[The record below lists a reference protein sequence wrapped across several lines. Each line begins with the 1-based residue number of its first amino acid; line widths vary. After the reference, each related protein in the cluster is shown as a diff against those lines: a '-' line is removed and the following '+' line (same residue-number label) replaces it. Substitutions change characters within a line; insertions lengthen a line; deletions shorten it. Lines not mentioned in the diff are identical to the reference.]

1 MIRFIFIELWLN
13 STQVTLDNRITA
25 PTYSYTFTLYY
36 KTIYLTPMTQQ
47 LTDLMTQIV
56 ADSNLDFVLPSTNA
70 ETDANDDANN
80 ESAKIATYPDV
91 VSLQTDDLDSKN
103 NSQKERLPDPILAK
117 IHERCLISAEQL
129 KRYSNAKNL
138 PADTRTAPALHI
150 GFGQQRALKALQTAL
165 DIHASGYHVFAAGEN
180 GLGKRTIVSRL
191 LQHIAVSQPTPDD
204 WVYVHNFTDPR
215 TPMALHLPAG
225 QANVL
230 QQKVNN
236 LWQQAKKRLNQ
247 RFRSD
252 HYQSKIETIK
262 NDTHQK
268 ETQAYEAL
276 SAEGKQYDLALTF
289 RPFDNKAV
297 FVHPSQLPVE
307 DDIRDDATNAV
318 TDEHDELQKS
328 KSHEKTNTKI
338 KSTKTKKTTQ
348 ASEDTHEPSENNT
361 GDLNTDNHN
370 TDNNNSD
377 NNSTDNNNSHEADL
391 SNFAQKNHMQKRLNQ
406 LTIALERLEDEAND
420 EIEALHHDMARRALE
435 PLFAP
440 IRVSFATNRAVL
452 EYLEAMLADMITHVE
467 RIVNGDDEEFITAV
481 LATTPSRYAVNVMVS
496 HEPDSGAPVIFED
509 LPTHLNLL
517 GHVEQI
523 TQLGTVTTDV
533 SMIRA
538 GALHRANG
546 GYLLL
551 EASHVLEHPY
561 AWQGLK
567 RALQSRKIK
576 LSSLEQML
584 TLTGSLSLAPA
595 PIDLDV
601 KVILLG
607 EADLYYELLELEPE
621 FDAVFKVRA
630 DFHDDVVRTDAHEL
644 ALVAKMADIIDF
656 ANLYPFDNRA
666 QAALLEHL
674 SLQAEDQD
682 RLSLHSDLLIKL
694 LHESNRHARLEQQSI
709 VNVRHV
715 NQAIADMDERSG
727 YLRDLYWEELKNGQ
741 QLIITQGQAVGQ
753 VNALTVV
760 SYADSEFGMPARLT
774 AVIQPNIGSG
784 DILDIERDV
793 DLGGSLHAKGMLIM
807 TSYLRALFSQH
818 HALNFSAS
826 LAFEQSYAHIDGDS
840 ATVSEACALLSAL
853 ADVPINQA
861 YAITGSMNQL
871 GEVQA
876 VGGINAK
883 IAGFFDACREQQLT
897 GQQGVVIPMAN
908 VKQLMLRDDIIAA
921 VKAGTF
927 HVYGVHTLSE
937 ALTLMTGLPVD
948 TLNKKKRYRKNTLF
962 GKVLE
967 RLMLWDS
974 NQDDEDHPPED
985 TKKKGKKRR
994 KDKKRKDKKRKDKKS
1009 QKQENFESN

>member
-1 MIRFIFIELWLN
+1 MTEPQNTPINQDSKDSKSMATPVKNSAVTKASKPDNTKPTAIKANETDEQERTLDTPSTPHPVFIEVN
-13 STQVTLDNRITA
+13 
-25 PTYSYTFTLYY
+25 
-36 KTIYLTPMTQQ
+36 
-47 LTDLMTQIV
+47 
-56 ADSNLDFVLPSTNA
+56 
-70 ETDANDDANN
+70 
-80 ESAKIATYPDV
+80 
-91 VSLQTDDLDSKN
+91 
-103 NSQKERLPDPILAK
+103 
-117 IHERCLISAEQL
+117 ERCLISAEQL
-129 KRYSNAKNL
+129 KRYTNPDEL
-138 PADTRTAPALHI
+138 PTDTRTAPDLDV

-180 GLGKRTIVSRL
+180 GLGKRTVISRL
-191 LQHIAVSQPTPDD
+191 LQRIAADAPTPDD

-215 TPMALHLPAG
+215 TPQALRLPAG
-225 QANVL
+225 QGQIL
-230 QQKVNN
+230 QQQVNQ
-236 LWQQAKKRLNQ
+236 LWQQAKKRLSQ

-252 HYQSKIETIK
+252 QYQSKIEAIK

-268 ETQAYEAL
+268 ESQAYDDL
-276 SAEGKQYDLALTF
+276 NTEGKQYDLALTF
-289 RPFDNKAV
+289 RAFDNKAV
-297 FVHPSQLPVE
+297 FVHPSKLSTEENNQSIDHLK
-307 DDIRDDATNAV
+307 ISSS
-318 TDEHDELQKS
+318 QKNQTTV
-328 KSHEKTNTKI
+328 EKTAPPTKNNI
-338 KSTKTKKTTQ
+338 DDDNANSEYGNEYGKSEYE
-348 ASEDTHEPSENNT
+348 AE
-361 GDLNTDNHN
+361 LN
-370 TDNNNSD
+370 
-377 NNSTDNNNSHEADL
+377 
-391 SNFAQKNHMQKRLNQ
+391 NFAQKNHMQKRLSQ
-406 LTIALERLEDEAND
+406 LTIALEQLEDEAND
-420 EIEALHHDMARRALE
+420 AIEALHRNIARRALQ

-440 IRVSFATNRAVL
+440 IYEQFAAHPLVV
-452 EYLEAMLADMITHVE
+452 EYLKTVFADMVTHVE
-467 RIVNGDDEEFITAV
+467 RIVNGDDEEFVTAV
-481 LATTPSRYAVNVMVS
+481 LATTPSRYAVNVIVS
-496 HEPDSGAPVIFED
+496 HTSDSGAPVIFED

-551 EASHVLEHPY
+551 EASHLLEHPY

-567 RALQSRKIK
+567 RALQSRKIR

-595 PIDLDV
+595 PIDLDI

-630 DFHDDVVRTDAHEL
+630 DFHDDVTRSPEHEL
-644 ALVAKMADIIDF
+644 ALVAKMADIIDY
-656 ANLYPFDNRA
+656 ANLYPFDSSA

-694 LHESNRHARLEQQSI
+694 LHESNRHARLSGKNI
-709 VNVRHV
+709 VSAIHV
-715 NQAIADMDERSG
+715 AHAIDDMDERSG
-727 YLRDLYWEELKNGQ
+727 YLRDLYWDELKNGQ
-741 QLIITQGQAVGQ
+741 QLIQTQGDAVGQ

-774 AVIQPNIGSG
+774 AVIQPNIGAG
-784 DILDIERDV
+784 EILDIERDV

-840 ATVSEACALLSAL
+840 ATVSEGCALLSAL
-853 ADVPINQA
+853 ANVPINQSF
-861 YAITGSMNQL
+861 AITGSMNQL

-876 VGGINAK
+876 VGGINSK
-883 IAGFFDACREQQLT
+883 IAGFFDACREQELT

-921 VKAGTF
+921 VKAGQF
-927 HVYGVHTLSE
+927 HIYGVQTLSE

-948 TLNKKKRYRKNTLF
+948 TMNKKGRYRKDTLF
-962 GKVLE
+962 GKVLS
-967 RLMLWDS
+967 RLMLWDE
-974 NQDDEDHPPED
+974 NQNADDEVDD
-985 TKKKGKKRR
+985 KKSKK
-994 KDKKRKDKKRKDKKS
+994 KDKKKRKAKRQKKQDK
-1009 QKQENFESN
+1009 QKKAKKEPDDCCANTAEQL

>member
-1 MIRFIFIELWLN
+1 MTEPQNTSMNQDLKDTNPMVTPVNKAAEAKLPARKESSDI
-13 STQVTLDNRITA
+13 TQPDSTLDA
-25 PTYSYTFTLYY
+25 
-36 KTIYLTPMTQQ
+36 
-47 LTDLMTQIV
+47 
-56 ADSNLDFVLPSTNA
+56 PSTPHPA
-70 ETDANDDANN
+70 F
-80 ESAKIATYPDV
+80 IDV
-91 VSLQTDDLDSKN
+91 TK
-103 NSQKERLPDPILAK
+103 
-117 IHERCLISAEQL
+117 RCLVSTEQL
-129 KRYSNAKNL
+129 KRYTDPNKL
-138 PADTRTAPALHI
+138 PTDTRTAPDLDI

-180 GLGKRTIVSRL
+180 GLGKRTVISRL
-191 LQHIAVSQPTPDD
+191 LQRIAADAPTPDD

-215 TPMALHLPAG
+215 TPQALRLPAG
-225 QANVL
+225 QGQLL
-230 QQKVNN
+230 QQQVNQ
-236 LWQQAKKRLNQ
+236 LWQQAKKRLSQ

-252 HYQSKIETIK
+252 QYQSKIEAIK
-262 NDTHQK
+262 NATHQK
-268 ETQAYEAL
+268 ESQAYDDL
-276 SAEGKQYDLALTF
+276 NTEGKQYDLALTF
-289 RPFDNKAV
+289 RAFDNKAV
-297 FVHPSQLPVE
+297 FVHPSQLPKE
-307 DDIRDDATNAV
+307 DSDASDSELKDDKTFHNSKNK
-318 TDEHDELQKS
+318 TIKDES
-328 KSHEKTNTKI
+328 KKDDDNEQEN
-338 KSTKTKKTTQ
+338 
-348 ASEDTHEPSENNT
+348 SEY
-361 GDLNTDNHN
+361 
-370 TDNNNSD
+370 DNNEYSNSEYAAEL
-377 NNSTDNNNSHEADL
+377 N
-391 SNFAQKNHMQKRLNQ
+391 NFAQKNHMQKRLSQ
-406 LTIALERLEDEAND
+406 LTIALEQLEDEAND
-420 EIEALHHDMARRALE
+420 AIEVLHRSIARRALQ
-435 PLFAP
+435 PLFVP
-440 IRVSFATNRAVL
+440 IYEQFAAHPLVV
-452 EYLEAMLADMITHVE
+452 EYLKTVFADMVTHVE
-467 RIVNGDDEEFITAV
+467 RIVNGDDEEFVTAV
-481 LATTPSRYAVNVMVS
+481 LATTPSRYAVNVIVS
-496 HEPDSGAPVIFED
+496 HTPDSGAPVIFED

-551 EASHVLEHPY
+551 EASHLLEHPY

-595 PIDLDV
+595 PIDLDI

-630 DFHDDVVRTDAHEL
+630 DFHDDVTRSPEHEL
-644 ALVAKMADIIDF
+644 ALVAKMADIIDY
-656 ANLYPFDNRA
+656 ANLYPFDSSA

-694 LHESNRHARLEQQSI
+694 LHESNRHARLDGQNI
-709 VNVRHV
+709 VSANHV
-715 NQAIADMDERSG
+715 TRAIDDMDERSG
-727 YLRDLYWEELKNGQ
+727 YLRDLYWDELKNGQ
-741 QLIITQGQAVGQ
+741 QLIQTQGNAVGQ

-774 AVIQPNIGSG
+774 AVIQPNIGAG
-784 DILDIERDV
+784 EILDIERDV

-840 ATVSEACALLSAL
+840 ATVSEGCALLSAL
-853 ADVPINQA
+853 ADVPINQSF
-861 YAITGSMNQL
+861 AITGSMNQL

-876 VGGINAK
+876 VGGINSK
-883 IAGFFDACREQQLT
+883 IAGFFDACREQELT

-921 VKAGTF
+921 VKAGQF
-927 HVYGVHTLSE
+927 HIYGVQTLSE

-948 TLNKKKRYRKNTLF
+948 TMNKKGRYRKETLF
-962 GKVLE
+962 GKVLS
-967 RLMLWDS
+967 RLMLWDE
-974 NQDDEDHPPED
+974 NQDAADDVDDKKSKKED
-985 TKKKGKKRR
+985 K
-994 KDKKRKDKKRKDKKS
+994 KKRKAKRQKKQDKRKKAQREKD
-1009 QKQENFESN
+1009 EGHEHTEAHL

>member
-1 MIRFIFIELWLN
+1 MTEPQNTPINQDSKDSKSMATPVKNSAVTKASKPDNTKPIAIKANETDEQERTLDTPSTPHPVFIEVN
-13 STQVTLDNRITA
+13 
-25 PTYSYTFTLYY
+25 
-36 KTIYLTPMTQQ
+36 
-47 LTDLMTQIV
+47 
-56 ADSNLDFVLPSTNA
+56 
-70 ETDANDDANN
+70 
-80 ESAKIATYPDV
+80 
-91 VSLQTDDLDSKN
+91 
-103 NSQKERLPDPILAK
+103 
-117 IHERCLISAEQL
+117 ERCLISAEQL
-129 KRYSNAKNL
+129 KRYTNPDEL
-138 PADTRTAPALHI
+138 PTDTRTAPDLDV

-180 GLGKRTIVSRL
+180 GLGKRTVISRL
-191 LQHIAVSQPTPDD
+191 LQRIAADAPTPDD

-215 TPMALHLPAG
+215 TPQALRLPAG
-225 QANVL
+225 QGQIL
-230 QQKVNN
+230 QQQVNQ
-236 LWQQAKKRLNQ
+236 LWQQAKKRLSQ

-252 HYQSKIETIK
+252 QYQSKIEAIK

-268 ETQAYEAL
+268 ESQAYDDL
-276 SAEGKQYDLALTF
+276 NTEGKQYDLALTF
-289 RPFDNKAV
+289 RAFDNKAV
-297 FVHPSQLPVE
+297 FVHPSKLSTEENHQS
-307 DDIRDDATNAV
+307 
-318 TDEHDELQKS
+318 TDHLTISSSQKNQTTV
-328 KSHEKTNTKI
+328 EKTAH
-338 KSTKTKKTTQ
+338 STKNNLDDDN
-348 ASEDTHEPSENNT
+348 ANSEYGNAYGKSEYEAE
-361 GDLNTDNHN
+361 LN
-370 TDNNNSD
+370 
-377 NNSTDNNNSHEADL
+377 
-391 SNFAQKNHMQKRLNQ
+391 NFAQKNHMQKRLSQ
-406 LTIALERLEDEAND
+406 LTIALEQLEDEAND
-420 EIEALHHDMARRALE
+420 AIEALHRNIARRALQ

-440 IRVSFATNRAVL
+440 IYEQFAAHPLVV
-452 EYLEAMLADMITHVE
+452 EYLKTVFADMVTHVE
-467 RIVNGDDEEFITAV
+467 RIVNGDDEEFVTAV
-481 LATTPSRYAVNVMVS
+481 LATTPSRYAVNVIVS
-496 HEPDSGAPVIFED
+496 HTPDSGAPVIFED

-551 EASHVLEHPY
+551 EASHLLEHPY

-567 RALQSRKIK
+567 RALQSRKIR

-595 PIDLDV
+595 PIDLDI

-630 DFHDDVVRTDAHEL
+630 DFHDDVTRSPEHEL
-644 ALVAKMADIIDF
+644 ALVAKMADIIDY
-656 ANLYPFDNRA
+656 ANLYPFDSSA

-694 LHESNRHARLEQQSI
+694 LHESNRHARLSGKNI
-709 VNVRHV
+709 VSAIHV
-715 NQAIADMDERSG
+715 THAIDDMDERSG
-727 YLRDLYWEELKNGQ
+727 YLRDLYWDELKNGQ
-741 QLIITQGQAVGQ
+741 QLIQTKGDAVGQ

-774 AVIQPNIGSG
+774 AVIQPNIGAG
-784 DILDIERDV
+784 EILDIERDV

-840 ATVSEACALLSAL
+840 ATVSEGCALLSAL
-853 ADVPINQA
+853 ANVPINQSF
-861 YAITGSMNQL
+861 AITGSMNQL

-876 VGGINAK
+876 VGGINSK
-883 IAGFFDACREQQLT
+883 IAGFFDACREQELT

-921 VKAGTF
+921 VKAGQF
-927 HVYGVHTLSE
+927 HIYGVQTLSE

-948 TLNKKKRYRKNTLF
+948 TMNKKGRYRKDTLF
-962 GKVLE
+962 GKVLS
-967 RLMLWDS
+967 RLMLWDE
-974 NQDDEDHPPED
+974 NQNADDEVDD
-985 TKKKGKKRR
+985 KKSKK
-994 KDKKRKDKKRKDKKS
+994 KKRKAKRQKKQDKQKKAKKEKGDIDTS
-1009 QKQENFESN
+1009 PDVNPDANIEANTEVHR

>member
-1 MIRFIFIELWLN
+1 MTEPQNTPINQDSKDSKSMATPVKNSAVTKASKPDNTKSTAIKANETDEQERTLDTPSTPHPVFIEVN
-13 STQVTLDNRITA
+13 
-25 PTYSYTFTLYY
+25 
-36 KTIYLTPMTQQ
+36 
-47 LTDLMTQIV
+47 
-56 ADSNLDFVLPSTNA
+56 
-70 ETDANDDANN
+70 
-80 ESAKIATYPDV
+80 
-91 VSLQTDDLDSKN
+91 
-103 NSQKERLPDPILAK
+103 
-117 IHERCLISAEQL
+117 ERCLISAEQL
-129 KRYSNAKNL
+129 KRYTNPDEL
-138 PADTRTAPALHI
+138 PTDTRTAPDLDV

-180 GLGKRTIVSRL
+180 GLGKRTVISRL
-191 LQHIAVSQPTPDD
+191 LQRIAADAPTPDD

-215 TPMALHLPAG
+215 TPQALRLPAG
-225 QANVL
+225 QGQIL
-230 QQKVNN
+230 QQQVNQ
-236 LWQQAKKRLNQ
+236 LWQQAKKRLSQ

-252 HYQSKIETIK
+252 QYQSKIEAIK

-268 ETQAYEAL
+268 ESQAYDDL
-276 SAEGKQYDLALTF
+276 NTEGKQYDLALTF
-289 RPFDNKAV
+289 RAFDNKAV
-297 FVHPSQLPVE
+297 FVHPSKLSTEENNQSIDHLK
-307 DDIRDDATNAV
+307 ISSS
-318 TDEHDELQKS
+318 QKNQTTV
-328 KSHEKTNTKI
+328 EKTAH
-338 KSTKTKKTTQ
+338 STKNNLDDDN
-348 ASEDTHEPSENNT
+348 ANSEYGNAYGKSEYEAE
-361 GDLNTDNHN
+361 LN
-370 TDNNNSD
+370 
-377 NNSTDNNNSHEADL
+377 
-391 SNFAQKNHMQKRLNQ
+391 NFAQKNHMQKRLSQ
-406 LTIALERLEDEAND
+406 LTIALEQLEDEAND
-420 EIEALHHDMARRALE
+420 AIEALHRNIARRALQ

-440 IRVSFATNRAVL
+440 IYEQFAAHPLVV
-452 EYLEAMLADMITHVE
+452 EYLKTVFADMVTHVE
-467 RIVNGDDEEFITAV
+467 RIVNGDDEEFVTAV
-481 LATTPSRYAVNVMVS
+481 LATTPSRYAVNVIVS
-496 HEPDSGAPVIFED
+496 HTPDSGAPVIFED

-551 EASHVLEHPY
+551 EASHLLEHPY

-567 RALQSRKIK
+567 RALQSRKIR

-595 PIDLDV
+595 PIDLDI

-630 DFHDDVVRTDAHEL
+630 DFHDDVTRSPEHEL
-644 ALVAKMADIIDF
+644 ALVAKMADIIDY
-656 ANLYPFDNRA
+656 ASLYPFDSSA

-694 LHESNRHARLEQQSI
+694 LHESNRHARLSGKNI
-709 VNVRHV
+709 VSAIHV
-715 NQAIADMDERSG
+715 THAIDDMDERSG
-727 YLRDLYWEELKNGQ
+727 YLRDLYWDELKNGQ
-741 QLIITQGQAVGQ
+741 QLIQTKGDAVGQ

-774 AVIQPNIGSG
+774 AVIQPNIGAG
-784 DILDIERDV
+784 EILDIERDV

-840 ATVSEACALLSAL
+840 ATVSEGCALLSAL
-853 ADVPINQA
+853 ANVPINQSF
-861 YAITGSMNQL
+861 AITGSMNQL

-876 VGGINAK
+876 VGGINSK
-883 IAGFFDACREQQLT
+883 IAGFFDACREQELT

-921 VKAGTF
+921 VKAGQF
-927 HVYGVHTLSE
+927 HIYGVQTLSE
-937 ALTLMTGLPVD
+937 ALTLMTGLSVD
-948 TLNKKKRYRKNTLF
+948 TMNKKGRYRKDTLF
-962 GKVLE
+962 GKVLS
-967 RLMLWDS
+967 RLMLWDE
-974 NQDDEDHPPED
+974 NQNADDEVDD
-985 TKKKGKKRR
+985 KKSKK
-994 KDKKRKDKKRKDKKS
+994 KDKKKRKAKRQKKQDK
-1009 QKQENFESN
+1009 QKKAKKEQDDCCPNTAEQL

>member
-1 MIRFIFIELWLN
+1 
-13 STQVTLDNRITA
+13 
-25 PTYSYTFTLYY
+25 
-36 KTIYLTPMTQQ
+36 MTQQ
-47 LTDLMTQIV
+47 PTDFMTQLV
-56 ADSNLDFVLPSTNA
+56 ANSDVNHPLTTAHARPTANA
-70 ETDANDDANN
+70 AAPQVANVRA
-80 ESAKIATYPDV
+80 
-91 VSLQTDDLDSKN
+91 KN
-103 NSQKERLPDPILAK
+103 NRQKERLPDPILAT

-129 KRYSNAKNL
+129 KRYSSVSKL
-138 PADTRTAPALHI
+138 PTDTRNAPALQI

-180 GLGKRTIVSRL
+180 GLGKRAVISRL
-191 LQHIAVSQPTPDD
+191 LQRIAVTQPTPDD

-215 TPMALHLPAG
+215 TPMALRLPAG
-225 QANVL
+225 QASLL
-230 QQKVNN
+230 QQEVNN

-252 HYQSKIETIK
+252 HYQSKIEAIK
-262 NDTHQK
+262 NDTHLK

-289 RPFDNKAV
+289 RAFDNKAV
-297 FVHPSQLPVE
+297 FVHPSQLPVDE
-307 DDIRDDATNAV
+307 TQAPSDATSDNTAADTKEISDSIDKNSALDNSSNSKKLSAKTTTNA
-318 TDEHDELQKS
+318 KS
-328 KSHEKTNTKI
+328 KTA
-338 KSTKTKKTTQ
+338 Q
-348 ASEDTHEPSENNT
+348 AFDQKDKDNSELAEPDQIDH
-361 GDLNTDNHN
+361 G
-370 TDNNNSD
+370 
-377 NNSTDNNNSHEADL
+377 SHEAEL
-391 SNFAQKNHMQKRLNQ
+391 NNFAQKNHMQKRLNQ
-406 LTIALERLEDEAND
+406 LTIALEQLEDEAN
-420 EIEALHHDMARRALE
+420 ESIEALHHNIARRALE

-440 IRVSFATNRAVL
+440 IRQLFVAHSAVL
-452 EYLEAMLADMITHVE
+452 EYLAAMFADMATHVE
-467 RIVNGDDEEFITAV
+467 RIVNGDDEEFIAAV

-496 HEPDSGAPVIFED
+496 HQPDSGAPVIFED

-551 EASHVLEHPY
+551 EASHLLEHPY

-595 PIDLDV
+595 PIHLEV

-630 DFHDDVVRTDAHEL
+630 DFHDDVIRTDEHEL
-644 ALVAKMADIIDF
+644 ALVAKMADIINF
-656 ANLYPFDNRA
+656 AKLYPFDSSA

-682 RLSLHSDLLIKL
+682 RLSLHSDLLVKL
-694 LHESNRHARLEQQSI
+694 LHESNRHARLKQQSI
-709 VNVRHV
+709 VTVQHV
-715 NQAIADMDERSG
+715 NQAIEDMDERSG

-741 QLIITQGQAVGQ
+741 QLINTSGQAVGQ

-774 AVIQPNIGSG
+774 AVIQPNIGAG

-807 TSYLRALFSQH
+807 TSYLRALFSRH

-853 ADVPINQA
+853 ADVPINQS

-876 VGGINAK
+876 VGGINSK

-927 HVYGVHTLSE
+927 HIYGVHTLSE
-937 ALTLMTGLPVD
+937 ALTLMTGLPID
-948 TLNKKKRYRKNTLF
+948 TLNKKQRYRKHTLF
-962 GKVLE
+962 GKVLA

-974 NQDDEDHPPED
+974 NQDNDNDTVDEADHKKD
-985 TKKKGKKRR
+985 RKKKKRM
-994 KDKKRKDKKRKDKKS
+994 KDKKRKQNQRQEKKKREQSQDKL
-1009 QKQENFESN
+1009 ESDNL

>member
-1 MIRFIFIELWLN
+1 MTEQTNIPLNKDQQDISDNTAEAMMPISDSSDKHPHKEPSANKESLDKNSLDKKKLDKSLKRKKTVRKSVEKENNPNATDAPITPHPIFIE
-13 STQVTLDNRITA
+13 
-25 PTYSYTFTLYY
+25 
-36 KTIYLTPMTQQ
+36 
-47 LTDLMTQIV
+47 
-56 ADSNLDFVLPSTNA
+56 
-70 ETDANDDANN
+70 
-80 ESAKIATYPDV
+80 
-91 VSLQTDDLDSKN
+91 VSQ
-103 NSQKERLPDPILAK
+103 
-117 IHERCLISAEQL
+117 RCLVATNQL
-129 KRYSNAKNL
+129 KRYSKPSLL
-138 PADTRTAPALHI
+138 PADTRSAPDLDI
-150 GFGQQRALKALQTAL
+150 GFGQQRALKALHTAL

-180 GLGKRTIVSRL
+180 GLGKRTVISRL
-191 LQHIAVSQPTPDD
+191 LSLIAADAPTPDD

-215 TPMALHLPAG
+215 TPLALRLPAG
-225 QANVL
+225 QAAVL
-230 QQKVNN
+230 QHQVNT
-236 LWQQAKKRLNQ
+236 LWQQAKKRLSQ

-252 HYQSKIETIK
+252 QYQSKIEAIK

-268 ETQAYEAL
+268 ESHAYDVL
-276 SAEGKQYDLALTF
+276 NAEGKQYDLALTF

-297 FVHPSQLPVE
+297 FVHPSQLATETSDMDDKE
-307 DDIRDDATNAV
+307 DKLSNSHKNNTLINDNKEAATAS
-318 TDEHDELQKS
+318 TDESD
-328 KSHEKTNTKI
+328 I
-338 KSTKTKKTTQ
+338 K
-348 ASEDTHEPSENNT
+348 A
-361 GDLNTDNHN
+361 
-370 TDNNNSD
+370 DNNAHVSEYETELN
-377 NNSTDNNNSHEADL
+377 
-391 SNFAQKNHMQKRLNQ
+391 NFAQKNHMQKRLSQ
-406 LTIALERLEDEAND
+406 LTIALEQLEDEAND
-420 EIEALHHDMARRALE
+420 AIESLHRNIAKRALQ
-435 PLFAP
+435 PLFTP
-440 IRVSFATNRAVL
+440 IYEQFSAQPLVV
-452 EYLEAMLADMITHVE
+452 EYLKVVFADMVTHVE
-467 RIVNGDDEEFITAV
+467 RIVNGDDEEFVTAL
-481 LATTPSRYAVNVMVS
+481 LATTPSRYAVNVISS

-551 EASHVLEHPY
+551 EASHLLEHPY

-584 TLTGSLSLAPA
+584 TLTGSLSLSPA
-595 PIDLDV
+595 PIDLNI

-630 DFHDDVVRTDAHEL
+630 DFHDDVVRTHEHEL
-644 ALVAKMADIIDF
+644 ALVGKMADIIDY
-656 ANLYPFDNRA
+656 ANLYPFDRRA

-694 LHESNRHARLEQQSI
+694 LHESNRHARLGGQDI
-709 VNVRHV
+709 VSAKHV
-715 NQAIADMDERSG
+715 VQAIEDMDERSG
-727 YLRDLYWEELKNGQ
+727 YLRDLYWDELKNGQ
-741 QLIITQGQAVGQ
+741 QLIQTQGEAVGQ

-774 AVIQPNIGSG
+774 AVIQPNIGTG
-784 DILDIERDV
+784 EILDIERDV

-840 ATVSEACALLSAL
+840 ATVSEGCALLSAL
-853 ADVPINQA
+853 ANVPINQSL
-861 YAITGSMNQL
+861 AITGSMNQL

-876 VGGINAK
+876 VGGINSK
-883 IAGFFDACREQQLT
+883 IAGFFDACREQELT

-908 VKQLMLRDDIIAA
+908 VKQLMLRDDIITA
-921 VKAGTF
+921 VKAGSF
-927 HVYGVHTLSE
+927 HIYGVHTLSE

-948 TLNKKKRYRKNTLF
+948 TVNKKSRYRKETLF
-962 GKVLE
+962 GKVLS
-967 RLMLWDS
+967 RLMLWDE
-974 NQDDEDHPPED
+974 NQNTDDDID
-985 TKKKGKKRR
+985 
-994 KDKKRKDKKRKDKKS
+994 DKKS
-1009 QKQENFESN
+1009 KKKAKKKRQAKRQKKEDKNKVSNKEKAIKEQLIKEDNDTIVEEVIIDEAR

>member
-1 MIRFIFIELWLN
+1 MTEPQNTPINQDSKDSKSMATPVKNSAVTKASKPDNTKPTAIKANETDEQERTLDTPSTPHPVFIEVN
-13 STQVTLDNRITA
+13 
-25 PTYSYTFTLYY
+25 
-36 KTIYLTPMTQQ
+36 
-47 LTDLMTQIV
+47 
-56 ADSNLDFVLPSTNA
+56 
-70 ETDANDDANN
+70 
-80 ESAKIATYPDV
+80 
-91 VSLQTDDLDSKN
+91 
-103 NSQKERLPDPILAK
+103 
-117 IHERCLISAEQL
+117 ERCLISAEQL
-129 KRYSNAKNL
+129 KRYTNPDEL
-138 PADTRTAPALHI
+138 PTDTRTAPDLDV

-180 GLGKRTIVSRL
+180 GLGKRTVISRL
-191 LQHIAVSQPTPDD
+191 LQRIAADAPTPDD

-215 TPMALHLPAG
+215 TPQALRLPAG
-225 QANVL
+225 QGQIL
-230 QQKVNN
+230 QQQVNQ
-236 LWQQAKKRLNQ
+236 LWQQAKKRLSQ

-252 HYQSKIETIK
+252 QYQSKIEAIK

-268 ETQAYEAL
+268 ESQAYDDL
-276 SAEGKQYDLALTF
+276 NTEGKQYDLALTF
-289 RPFDNKAV
+289 RAFDNKAV
-297 FVHPSQLPVE
+297 FVHPSKLSTEENNQSIDHLK
-307 DDIRDDATNAV
+307 ISSS
-318 TDEHDELQKS
+318 QKNQTTV
-328 KSHEKTNTKI
+328 EKTAPPTKNNI
-338 KSTKTKKTTQ
+338 DDDNANSEYGNEYGKSEYE
-348 ASEDTHEPSENNT
+348 AE
-361 GDLNTDNHN
+361 LN
-370 TDNNNSD
+370 
-377 NNSTDNNNSHEADL
+377 
-391 SNFAQKNHMQKRLNQ
+391 NFAQKNHMQKRLSQ
-406 LTIALERLEDEAND
+406 LTIALEQLEDEAND
-420 EIEALHHDMARRALE
+420 AIEALHRNIARRALQ

-440 IRVSFATNRAVL
+440 IYEQFAAHPLVV
-452 EYLEAMLADMITHVE
+452 EYLKTVFADMVTHVE
-467 RIVNGDDEEFITAV
+467 RIVNGDDEEFVTAV
-481 LATTPSRYAVNVMVS
+481 LATTPSRYAVNVIVS
-496 HEPDSGAPVIFED
+496 HTSDSGAPVIFED

-551 EASHVLEHPY
+551 EASHLLEHPY

-567 RALQSRKIK
+567 RALQSRKIR

-595 PIDLDV
+595 PIDLDI

-630 DFHDDVVRTDAHEL
+630 DFHDDVTRSPEHEL
-644 ALVAKMADIIDF
+644 ALVAKMADIIDY
-656 ANLYPFDNRA
+656 ANLYPFDSSA

-694 LHESNRHARLEQQSI
+694 LHESNRHARLSGKNI
-709 VNVRHV
+709 VSAIHV
-715 NQAIADMDERSG
+715 AHAIDDMDERSG
-727 YLRDLYWEELKNGQ
+727 YLRDLYWDELKNGQ
-741 QLIITQGQAVGQ
+741 QLIQTQGDAVGQ

-774 AVIQPNIGSG
+774 AVIQPNIGAG
-784 DILDIERDV
+784 EILDIERDV

-840 ATVSEACALLSAL
+840 ATVSEGCALLSAL
-853 ADVPINQA
+853 ANVPINQSF
-861 YAITGSMNQL
+861 AITGSMNQL

-876 VGGINAK
+876 VGGINSK
-883 IAGFFDACREQQLT
+883 IAGFFDACREQELT

-921 VKAGTF
+921 VKAGQF
-927 HVYGVHTLSE
+927 HIYGVQTLSE
-937 ALTLMTGLPVD
+937 ALTLMTGLSVD
-948 TLNKKKRYRKNTLF
+948 TMNKKGRYRKDTLF
-962 GKVLE
+962 GKVLS
-967 RLMLWDS
+967 RLMLWDE
-974 NQDDEDHPPED
+974 NQNADDEVDD
-985 TKKKGKKRR
+985 KKSKK
-994 KDKKRKDKKRKDKKS
+994 KDKKKRKAKRQKKQDK
-1009 QKQENFESN
+1009 QKKAKKEPDDCCPNTAEQL

>member
-1 MIRFIFIELWLN
+1 MTKQPHI
-13 STQVTLDNRITA
+13 
-25 PTYSYTFTLYY
+25 PTS
-36 KTIYLTPMTQQ
+36 Q
-47 LTDLMTQIV
+47 L
-56 ADSNLDFVLPSTNA
+56 SR
-70 ETDANDDANN
+70 DANKKDANN
-80 ESAKIATYPDV
+80 MATPIIELKSTKSATPNAPHPCFIDIK
-91 VSLQTDDLDSKN
+91 Q
-103 NSQKERLPDPILAK
+103 
-117 IHERCLISAEQL
+117 RCLVTAEQL
-129 KRYSNAKNL
+129 KRYSDPDEL
-138 PADTRTAPALHI
+138 PSDTRTAPDLDV

-165 DIHASGYHVFAAGEN
+165 DIKASGYHVFAAGEN
-180 GLGKRTIVSRL
+180 GLGKRTVISRL
-191 LQHIAVSQPTPDD
+191 LTRIAADAPTPDD

-215 TPMALHLPAG
+215 TPLALRLPAG
-225 QANVL
+225 QASLL
-230 QQKVNN
+230 QQQVNQ
-236 LWQQAKKRLNQ
+236 LWQQAKKRLSQ

-252 HYQSKIETIK
+252 QYQSKIEAIK

-268 ETQAYEAL
+268 ESQAYDVL
-276 SAEGKQYDLALTF
+276 NAEGKQYDLALTF
-289 RPFDNKAV
+289 RSFDNKAV
-297 FVHPSQLPVE
+297 FVHPSQLATE
-307 DDIRDDATNAV
+307 TSGGDDKLSASHKNKSVSDNSSEASISNTEYNDPTNAEQ
-318 TDEHDELQKS
+318 DK
-328 KSHEKTNTKI
+328 
-338 KSTKTKKTTQ
+338 
-348 ASEDTHEPSENNT
+348 NNT
-361 GDLNTDNHN
+361 EYGNSEYEAELN
-370 TDNNNSD
+370 
-377 NNSTDNNNSHEADL
+377 
-391 SNFAQKNHMQKRLNQ
+391 NFVQKNHMQKRLSQ
-406 LTIALERLEDEAND
+406 LTIALEQLEDEAND
-420 EIEALHHDMARRALE
+420 AIEALHRNIARRALQ
-435 PLFAP
+435 PIFAP
-440 IRVSFATNRAVL
+440 VYEQFASHPLVID
-452 EYLEAMLADMITHVE
+452 YLKTVFADMVTHVE
-467 RIVNGDDEEFITAV
+467 RIVNGDDEEFVTAV
-481 LATTPSRYAVNVMVS
+481 LATTPSRYAVNVIVS
-496 HEPDSGAPVIFED
+496 HMPDDGAPVIFED

-551 EASHVLEHPY
+551 EASHLLEHPY

-630 DFHDDVVRTDAHEL
+630 DFHDDVPRSSEHEL
-644 ALVAKMADIIDF
+644 ALVAKMADIIDY
-656 ANLYPFDNRA
+656 ANLYPFDRSA

-694 LHESNRHARLEQQSI
+694 LHESNRHAHLSGKNI
-709 VNVRHV
+709 VNAYHV
-715 NQAIADMDERSG
+715 TQAIDDMDERSG
-727 YLRDLYWEELKNGQ
+727 YLRDLYWDELKNGQ
-741 QLIITQGQAVGQ
+741 QLIQTQGSAVGQ

-774 AVIQPNIGSG
+774 AVIQPNIGTG
-784 DILDIERDV
+784 EILDIERDV

-840 ATVSEACALLSAL
+840 ATVSEGCALLSAL
-853 ADVPINQA
+853 ANVPIDQSF
-861 YAITGSMNQL
+861 AITGSMNQL

-876 VGGINAK
+876 VGGINSK
-883 IAGFFDACREQQLT
+883 IAGFFDACREQELT

-921 VKAGTF
+921 VKANEF
-927 HVYGVHTLSE
+927 HIYGVYTLSE
-937 ALTLMTGLPVD
+937 ALTLMTGLPID
-948 TLNKKKRYRKNTLF
+948 TMNKKGRYRKDTLF
-962 GKVLE
+962 GKVLS
-967 RLMLWDS
+967 RLMLWDE
-974 NQDDEDHPPED
+974 NQDNNDDGID
-985 TKKKGKKRR
+985 DKKSKK
-994 KDKKRKDKKRKDKKS
+994 KDKKKQKAKRQKKRDKRKKEKCKDKAEHNEVVINDDQGINQSLNQGIDNNATKTPIDAI
-1009 QKQENFESN
+1009 

>member
-1 MIRFIFIELWLN
+1 MTKQPHI
-13 STQVTLDNRITA
+13 
-25 PTYSYTFTLYY
+25 PTS
-36 KTIYLTPMTQQ
+36 Q
-47 LTDLMTQIV
+47 L
-56 ADSNLDFVLPSTNA
+56 SR
-70 ETDANDDANN
+70 DANKKDANN
-80 ESAKIATYPDV
+80 MAT
-91 VSLQTDDLDSKN
+91 
-103 NSQKERLPDPILAK
+103 PIIELKSTQPATANAPHPCFIDIK
-117 IHERCLISAEQL
+117 QRCLVTAEQL
-129 KRYSNAKNL
+129 KRYSDPDEL
-138 PADTRTAPALHI
+138 PSDTRTAPDLDV

-165 DIHASGYHVFAAGEN
+165 DIKASGYHVFAAGEN
-180 GLGKRTIVSRL
+180 GLGKRTVISRL
-191 LQHIAVSQPTPDD
+191 LTRIAADAPTPDD

-215 TPMALHLPAG
+215 TPLALRLPAG
-225 QANVL
+225 QASLL
-230 QQKVNN
+230 QQQVNQ
-236 LWQQAKKRLNQ
+236 LWQQAKKRLSQ

-252 HYQSKIETIK
+252 QYQSKIEAIK

-268 ETQAYEAL
+268 ESRAYDVL
-276 SAEGKQYDLALTF
+276 NAEGKQYDLALTF
-289 RPFDNKAV
+289 RSFDNKAV
-297 FVHPSQLPVE
+297 FVHLSQLATE
-307 DDIRDDATNAV
+307 TSGSDDKSSASHKNKSMSDNSSEASIPSTEYNDPTNA
-318 TDEHDELQKS
+318 EQ
-328 KSHEKTNTKI
+328 N
-338 KSTKTKKTTQ
+338 
-348 ASEDTHEPSENNT
+348 ENNT
-361 GDLNTDNHN
+361 EYGNSEYEAELN
-370 TDNNNSD
+370 
-377 NNSTDNNNSHEADL
+377 
-391 SNFAQKNHMQKRLNQ
+391 NFVQKNHMQKRLSQ
-406 LTIALERLEDEAND
+406 LTIALEQLEDEAND
-420 EIEALHHDMARRALE
+420 AIEALHRNIARRALQ

-440 IRVSFATNRAVL
+440 VYEQFASHPLVID
-452 EYLEAMLADMITHVE
+452 YLKTVFADMVTHVE
-467 RIVNGDDEEFITAV
+467 RIVNGDDEEFVTAV
-481 LATTPSRYAVNVMVS
+481 LATTPSRYAVNVIVS
-496 HEPDSGAPVIFED
+496 HTPDDGAPVIFED

-551 EASHVLEHPY
+551 EASHLLEHPY

-630 DFHDDVVRTDAHEL
+630 DFHDDVPRSSEHEL
-644 ALVAKMADIIDF
+644 ALVAKMADIIDY
-656 ANLYPFDNRA
+656 ANLYPFDRSA

-694 LHESNRHARLEQQSI
+694 LHESNRHAHLSGKNI
-709 VNVRHV
+709 VNAYHV
-715 NQAIADMDERSG
+715 TQAIDDMDERSG
-727 YLRDLYWEELKNGQ
+727 YLRDLYWDELKNGQ
-741 QLIITQGQAVGQ
+741 QLIQTQGSAVGQ

-774 AVIQPNIGSG
+774 AVIQPNIGTG
-784 DILDIERDV
+784 EILDIERDV

-840 ATVSEACALLSAL
+840 ATVSEGCALLSAL
-853 ADVPINQA
+853 ANVPIDQSF
-861 YAITGSMNQL
+861 AITGSMNQL

-876 VGGINAK
+876 VGGINSK
-883 IAGFFDACREQQLT
+883 IAGFFDACREQELT

-921 VKAGTF
+921 VKANEF
-927 HVYGVHTLSE
+927 HIYGVYTLSE
-937 ALTLMTGLPVD
+937 ALTLMTGLPID
-948 TLNKKKRYRKNTLF
+948 TMNKKGRYRKDTLF
-962 GKVLE
+962 GKVLS
-967 RLMLWDS
+967 RLMLWDE
-974 NQDDEDHPPED
+974 NQDNNDDGID
-985 TKKKGKKRR
+985 DKKSKK
-994 KDKKRKDKKRKDKKS
+994 KDKKKQKAKRQKKRDKRKKEKCKDKAEHKEVIINEDQGINQGIDNNATKTPIDAI
-1009 QKQENFESN
+1009 

>member
-1 MIRFIFIELWLN
+1 MTEPQNTSMNQDLKDTNPMVTPVNKAAEAKLPARKEPSDI
-13 STQVTLDNRITA
+13 TQPDSTLDA
-25 PTYSYTFTLYY
+25 
-36 KTIYLTPMTQQ
+36 
-47 LTDLMTQIV
+47 
-56 ADSNLDFVLPSTNA
+56 PSTPHPA
-70 ETDANDDANN
+70 F
-80 ESAKIATYPDV
+80 IV
-91 VSLQTDDLDSKN
+91 VTK
-103 NSQKERLPDPILAK
+103 
-117 IHERCLISAEQL
+117 RCFVSTEQL
-129 KRYSNAKNL
+129 KRYTDPNKL
-138 PADTRTAPALHI
+138 PTDTRTAPDLDI

-180 GLGKRTIVSRL
+180 GLGKRTVISRL
-191 LQHIAVSQPTPDD
+191 LQRIAADAPTPDD

-215 TPMALHLPAG
+215 TPQALRLPAG
-225 QANVL
+225 QGQLL
-230 QQKVNN
+230 QQQVNQ
-236 LWQQAKKRLNQ
+236 LWQQAKKRLSQ

-252 HYQSKIETIK
+252 QYQSKIEAIK
-262 NDTHQK
+262 NATHQK
-268 ETQAYEAL
+268 ESQAYDDL
-276 SAEGKQYDLALTF
+276 NTEGKQYDLALTF
-289 RPFDNKAV
+289 RAFDNKAV
-297 FVHPSQLPVE
+297 FVHPSQLPKE
-307 DDIRDDATNAV
+307 DSDASDSELKDDKTFHNSKNK
-318 TDEHDELQKS
+318 TIKDES
-328 KSHEKTNTKI
+328 KKDDDNEQEN
-338 KSTKTKKTTQ
+338 
-348 ASEDTHEPSENNT
+348 SEY
-361 GDLNTDNHN
+361 
-370 TDNNNSD
+370 DNNEYD
-377 NNSTDNNNSHEADL
+377 NNEYSNSEYAAEL
-391 SNFAQKNHMQKRLNQ
+391 NNFAQKNHMQKRLSQ
-406 LTIALERLEDEAND
+406 LTIALEQLEDEAND
-420 EIEALHHDMARRALE
+420 AIEVLHRSIARRTLQ

-440 IRVSFATNRAVL
+440 IYEQFAAHPLVV
-452 EYLEAMLADMITHVE
+452 EYLKTVFADMVIHVE
-467 RIVNGDDEEFITAV
+467 RIVNGDDEEFVTAV
-481 LATTPSRYAVNVMVS
+481 LATTPSRYAVNVIVS
-496 HEPDSGAPVIFED
+496 HTPDSGAPVIFED

-551 EASHVLEHPY
+551 EASHLLEHPY

-595 PIDLDV
+595 PIDLDI

-630 DFHDDVVRTDAHEL
+630 DFHDDVTRSPEHEL
-644 ALVAKMADIIDF
+644 ALVAKMADIIDY
-656 ANLYPFDNRA
+656 ANLYPFDSSA

-694 LHESNRHARLEQQSI
+694 LHESNRHARLDGQNI
-709 VNVRHV
+709 VSANHV
-715 NQAIADMDERSG
+715 TRAIDDMDERSG
-727 YLRDLYWEELKNGQ
+727 YLRDLYWDELKNGQ
-741 QLIITQGQAVGQ
+741 QLIQTQGNAVGQ

-774 AVIQPNIGSG
+774 AVIQPNIGAG
-784 DILDIERDV
+784 EILDIERDV

-840 ATVSEACALLSAL
+840 ATVSEGCALLSAL
-853 ADVPINQA
+853 ADVPINQSF
-861 YAITGSMNQL
+861 AITGSMNQL

-876 VGGINAK
+876 VGGINSK
-883 IAGFFDACREQQLT
+883 IAGFFDACREQELT

-921 VKAGTF
+921 VKAGQF
-927 HVYGVHTLSE
+927 HIYGVQTLSE

-948 TLNKKKRYRKNTLF
+948 TMNKKGRYRKETLF
-962 GKVLE
+962 GKVLS
-967 RLMLWDS
+967 RLMLWDE
-974 NQDDEDHPPED
+974 NQDAADDVD
-985 TKKKGKKRR
+985 DKKSKKEGK
-994 KDKKRKDKKRKDKKS
+994 KKRKAKRQKKQDKRKKAQREKD
-1009 QKQENFESN
+1009 EGHEHTEAHP

>member
-1 MIRFIFIELWLN
+1 MTEPQNTPINQDSKDSKSMATPVKNSAVTKASKPTNTKPIAIKANETDEQERTLDTPYPVFIEVN
-13 STQVTLDNRITA
+13 
-25 PTYSYTFTLYY
+25 
-36 KTIYLTPMTQQ
+36 
-47 LTDLMTQIV
+47 
-56 ADSNLDFVLPSTNA
+56 
-70 ETDANDDANN
+70 
-80 ESAKIATYPDV
+80 
-91 VSLQTDDLDSKN
+91 
-103 NSQKERLPDPILAK
+103 
-117 IHERCLISAEQL
+117 ERCLISAEQL
-129 KRYSNAKNL
+129 KRYTNPDEL
-138 PADTRTAPALHI
+138 PSDTRTAPDLDV

-180 GLGKRTIVSRL
+180 GLGKRTVISRL
-191 LQHIAVSQPTPDD
+191 LQRIAADAPTPDD

-215 TPMALHLPAG
+215 TPQALRLPAG
-225 QANVL
+225 QGQIL
-230 QQKVNN
+230 QQQVNQ
-236 LWQQAKKRLNQ
+236 LWQQAKKRLSQ

-252 HYQSKIETIK
+252 QYQSKIEAIK

-268 ETQAYEAL
+268 ESQAYDDL
-276 SAEGKQYDLALTF
+276 NTEGKQYDLALTF
-289 RPFDNKAV
+289 RAFDNKAV
-297 FVHPSQLPVE
+297 FVHPSKLSTEENYQS
-307 DDIRDDATNAV
+307 
-318 TDEHDELQKS
+318 TDHVKISSSQKNQ
-328 KSHEKTNTKI
+328 TTA
-338 KSTKTKKTTQ
+338 KKTAHLTKNNFDDDNVN
-348 ASEDTHEPSENNT
+348 SEYGNEYSNDYGKSEYEAE
-361 GDLNTDNHN
+361 LN
-370 TDNNNSD
+370 
-377 NNSTDNNNSHEADL
+377 
-391 SNFAQKNHMQKRLNQ
+391 NFAQKNHMQKRLSQ
-406 LTIALERLEDEAND
+406 LTIALEQLEDEAND
-420 EIEALHHDMARRALE
+420 AIEALHRNIARRALQ
-435 PLFAP
+435 PLFTP
-440 IRVSFATNRAVL
+440 IYEQFAAHPLVV
-452 EYLEAMLADMITHVE
+452 EYLKTVFADMVTHVE
-467 RIVNGDDEEFITAV
+467 RIVNGDDEEFVTAV
-481 LATTPSRYAVNVMVS
+481 LATTPSRYAINVIVS
-496 HEPDSGAPVIFED
+496 HTPDSGAPVIFED

-551 EASHVLEHPY
+551 EASHLLEHPY

-567 RALQSRKIK
+567 RALQSRKIR

-595 PIDLDV
+595 PIDLDI

-630 DFHDDVVRTDAHEL
+630 DFHDDVTRSPEHEL
-644 ALVAKMADIIDF
+644 ALVAKMADIIDY
-656 ANLYPFDNRA
+656 ASLYPFDSSA

-694 LHESNRHARLEQQSI
+694 LHESNRHARLSGKNI
-709 VNVRHV
+709 VSAIHV
-715 NQAIADMDERSG
+715 THAIDDMDERSG
-727 YLRDLYWEELKNGQ
+727 YLRDLYWDELKNGQ
-741 QLIITQGQAVGQ
+741 QLIQTQGNAVGQ

-774 AVIQPNIGSG
+774 AVIQPNIGAG
-784 DILDIERDV
+784 EILDIERDV

-840 ATVSEACALLSAL
+840 ATVSEGCALLSAL
-853 ADVPINQA
+853 ADVPINQSF
-861 YAITGSMNQL
+861 AITGSMNQL

-876 VGGINAK
+876 VGGINSK
-883 IAGFFDACREQQLT
+883 IAGFFDACREQELT

-921 VKAGTF
+921 VQAGQF
-927 HVYGVHTLSE
+927 HIYGVQTLSE

-948 TLNKKKRYRKNTLF
+948 TINKKGRYRKDTLF
-962 GKVLE
+962 GKVLS
-967 RLMLWDS
+967 RLMLWDE
-974 NQDDEDHPPED
+974 NQNADDEVDD
-985 TKKKGKKRR
+985 KKSKK
-994 KDKKRKDKKRKDKKS
+994 KDKKKRKAKRQKKQDK
-1009 QKQENFESN
+1009 QKKAKKEQDDCCANTAEQL